1 LTQMPQPQI
10 DSIPLVDYF
19 KNLFQYEV
27 EFADDNKEFRC
38 MRGAFH
44 VVNVTKCLVVLEFI
58 GFALSTMVLLPW
70 CLLWLLP
77 HLLLILFT
85 IYSLKRER
93 PRFMWPIIIFAGTEF
108 FIWCLVSVFS
118 FALAIFSTSS
128 FLGLF
133 GQGHHEDFFIKMF
146 VVIIVK
152 ALILVLA
159 AFLFWRF
166 AVFRS
171 TRIYL
176 EKKMDGDSA
185 PSTEEATPLEKLMT
199 PV

>member
-1 LTQMPQPQI
+1 MPLPHI
-10 DSIPLVDYF
+10 DSVPIVDYF

-27 EFADDNKEFRC
+27 EFADDDKSYRC

-44 VVNVTKCLVVLEFI
+44 VINVSKCLIVLEMIVF
-58 GFALSTMVLLPW
+58 FLATMTLLPW
-70 CLLWLLP
+70 CLLWFLP
-77 HLLLILFT
+77 HLLLILVT
-85 IYSLKRER
+85 LYALKRER
-93 PRFMWPIIIFAGTEF
+93 PRFMWPIIIFAATQL
-108 FIWCLVSVFS
+108 FIWCLVSAFS
-118 FALAIFSTSS
+118 FLLAIISTDT

-133 GQGHHEDFFIKMF
+133 GQGHHDDLFLKIF

-152 ALILVLA
+152 SLILILA

-166 AVFRS
+166 TVFRT

-176 EKKMDGDSA
+176 EKKMDGEAA
-185 PSTEEATPLEKLMT
+185 PSTEEPTPLEKLMT

>member
-1 LTQMPQPQI
+1 MC
-10 DSIPLVDYF
+10 
-19 KNLFQYEV
+19 
-27 EFADDNKEFRC
+27 R
-38 MRGAFH
+38 
-44 VVNVTKCLVVLEFI
+44 
-58 GFALSTMVLLPW
+58 LSYL
-70 CLLWLLP
+70 
-77 HLLLILFT
+77 
-85 IYSLKRER
+85 R
-93 PRFMWPIIIFAGTEF
+93 ATEL

-118 FALAIFSTSS
+118 FSLAIFSTQS

-133 GQGHHEDFFIKMF
+133 GQGHHDDFFTRLL

-152 ALILVLA
+152 SLILIMA

-176 EKKMDGDSA
+176 EKKMDGEVA
-185 PSTEEATPLEKLMT
+185 PSTEEPTPLEKLMT